1 MAISAADV
9 KKLRDITGAGM
20 MDCKKALSEAD
31 GDFAKAEKILKEMG
45 LAAVAKRQDR
55 ATENGRVFVKTGNGK
70 AVILSLSCET
80 DFVAKNADFA
90 KLGDDLCSV
99 ILEKGYT
106 EINDELTGMVE
117 ALIAIIKENMH
128 LVRFTVFD
136 VASDEYAA
144 TYIHGNGAVAVLVLF
159 KSDKPEIFK
168 ESDVEDLTHNLALHA
183 AAFSPL
189 SCVFL
194 HIQLVSRDLMNLIF
208 IYTGPVADPVP
219 LQIQLFRTAVKRKLI
234 FARNPSKPRCK
245 ILNVLCLQLAKR
257 ASPIS
262 IHKTYYTPGRSVMQ
276 PFTHHLE
283 FLQMIGL

>member
-128 LVRFTVFD
+128 LVKFNVVD
-136 VASDEYAA
+136 IAADEYAS
-144 TYIHGNGAVAVLVLF
+144 TYVHGDGAVSVLVVL
-159 KSDKPEIFK
+159 KSDKPEIF
-168 ESDVEDLTHNLALHA
+168 SDEEVAEFTHNLALHA
-183 AAFSPL
+183 AAYKPQFL
-189 SCVFL
+189 SDKVVDVAYKEEQLSIFRKQVESDEKLMAKPEQVREGIVRGKLSKLYKEVCFL
-194 HIQLVSRDLMNLIF
+194 D
-208 IYTGPVADPVP
+208 
-219 LQIQLFRTAVKRKLI
+219 
-234 FARNPSKPRCK
+234 
-245 ILNVLCLQLAKR
+245 
-257 ASPIS
+257 
-262 IHKTYYTPGRSVMQ
+262 Q
-276 PFTHHLE
+276 PFVKDDTKSVTQMLGEVGKAHGAKLE
-283 FLQMIGL
+283 IVSYFVYQAGVNG

>member
-128 LVRFTVFD
+128 LVKFNVVD
-136 VASDEYAA
+136 IAADEYAS
-144 TYIHGNGAVAVLVLF
+144 TYVHGDGAVSVLVVL
-159 KSDKPEIFK
+159 KSDKPEIF
-168 ESDVEDLTHNLALHA
+168 SDAEVAEFTHNLALHA
-183 AAFSPL
+183 AAYKPQFL
-189 SCVFL
+189 SDKVVDAAYQEE
-194 HIQLVSRDLMNLIF
+194 QLSIFRKQVEGDEKLM
-208 IYTGPVADPVP
+208 
-219 LQIQLFRTAVKRKLI
+219 
-234 FARNPSKPRCK
+234 SKPEQVREGIVRGKLSKLYKEVCF
-245 ILNVLCLQLAKR
+245 LD
-257 ASPIS
+257 
-262 IHKTYYTPGRSVMQ
+262 Q
-276 PFTHHLE
+276 PFVKDDTKSVQQMLGEVGKAHGAKLEIVWLQVIE
-283 FLQMIGL
+283 FLNH

>member
-128 LVRFTVFD
+128 LVKFNVVD
-136 VASDEYAA
+136 IAADEYAS
-144 TYIHGNGAVAVLVLF
+144 TYVHGDGAVSVLVVL
-159 KSDKPEIFK
+159 KSDKPEIF
-168 ESDVEDLTHNLALHA
+168 SDAEVAEFTHNLALHA
-183 AAFSPL
+183 AAYKPQFL
-189 SCVFL
+189 SDKVVDAAYQEEQLSIFRKQVESDEKLMAKPEQVREGIVRGKLSKLYKEVCFL
-194 HIQLVSRDLMNLIF
+194 D
-208 IYTGPVADPVP
+208 
-219 LQIQLFRTAVKRKLI
+219 
-234 FARNPSKPRCK
+234 
-245 ILNVLCLQLAKR
+245 
-257 ASPIS
+257 
-262 IHKTYYTPGRSVMQ
+262 Q
-276 PFTHHLE
+276 PFVKDDTKSVTQMLGEVGKAHGAKLE
-283 FLQMIGL
+283 IVSYFVYQAGVNG

>member
-128 LVRFTVFD
+128 LVKFNVVD
-136 VASDEYAA
+136 IASDEYAS
-144 TYIHGNGAVAVLVLF
+144 TYVHGDGAVSVLVVL
-159 KSDKPEIFK
+159 KSDKPEIF
-168 ESDVEDLTHNLALHA
+168 SDAEVAEFSHNLALHA
-183 AAFSPL
+183 AAYKPQFL
-189 SCVFL
+189 SDKVVDAAYQEE
-194 HIQLVSRDLMNLIF
+194 QLSIFRKQVEGDEKLM
-208 IYTGPVADPVP
+208 
-219 LQIQLFRTAVKRKLI
+219 
-234 FARNPSKPRCK
+234 SKPEQVREGIVRGKLSKLYKEVCF
-245 ILNVLCLQLAKR
+245 LD
-257 ASPIS
+257 
-262 IHKTYYTPGRSVMQ
+262 Q
-276 PFTHHLE
+276 PFVKDDTKSVQ
-283 FLQMIGL
+283 QMLGEVGKAHGAKLDIVSYYVYQAGVNG

>member
-128 LVRFTVFD
+128 LVKFNVVD
-136 VASDEYAA
+136 IAADEYAS
-144 TYIHGNGAVAVLVLF
+144 TYVHGDGAVSVLVVL
-159 KSDKPEIFK
+159 KSDKPEIF
-168 ESDVEDLTHNLALHA
+168 SDAEVAEFTHNLALHA
-183 AAFSPL
+183 AAYKPQFL
-189 SCVFL
+189 SDKVVDAAYQEE
-194 HIQLVSRDLMNLIF
+194 QLSIF
-208 IYTGPVADPVP
+208 RKQVESDE
-219 LQIQLFRTAVKRKLI
+219 KLI
-234 FARNPSKPRCK
+234 AKPEQVREGIVRGKLSKLYKEVCF
-245 ILNVLCLQLAKR
+245 LD
-257 ASPIS
+257 
-262 IHKTYYTPGRSVMQ
+262 Q
-276 PFTHHLE
+276 PFVKDDTKSVTQMLGEVGKAHGAKLE
-283 FLQMIGL
+283 IVSYFVYQAGVNG

>member
-128 LVRFTVFD
+128 LVKFNVVD
-136 VASDEYAA
+136 IAADEYAS
-144 TYIHGNGAVAVLVLF
+144 TYVHGDGAVSVLVVL
-159 KSDKPEIFK
+159 KSDKPEIF
-168 ESDVEDLTHNLALHA
+168 SDAEVAEFTHNLALHA
-183 AAFSPL
+183 AAYKPQFL
-189 SCVFL
+189 SDKVVDAAYQEEQLSIFRKQVESDEKLMAKSEQVREGIVRGKLSKLYKEVCFL
-194 HIQLVSRDLMNLIF
+194 D
-208 IYTGPVADPVP
+208 
-219 LQIQLFRTAVKRKLI
+219 
-234 FARNPSKPRCK
+234 
-245 ILNVLCLQLAKR
+245 
-257 ASPIS
+257 
-262 IHKTYYTPGRSVMQ
+262 Q
-276 PFTHHLE
+276 PFVKDDAKSVTQMLGEVGKAHGAKLE
-283 FLQMIGL
+283 IVSYFVYQAGVNG